1 MSKFCEFC
9 GKPTNNGICTCE
21 EFQKLTGYQSP
32 PQPNSQF
39 AAASKE
45 QFAKSKNLFM
55 QFVKNPIGMMSQIA
69 SIEDNKSPFIFGIIH
84 ALIVFLYVYLKT
96 SIPQLSTIVACT
108 VFAIS
113 LITAGITFGFAKKYD
128 ENTRFTNVLSL
139 FFIATIPA
147 SIMVL
152 ASLILSYI
160 YMPLAALLLVTA
172 FISWI
177 VIGFI
182 ATQESIKVDINKVFW
197 IYFIVI
203 ALVIAAS
210 SIIVKATAEQMINS
224 FISSLSF
231 LDLF

>member
-21 EFQKLTGYQSP
+21 EYQKQIGYQIP
-32 PQPNSQF
+32 PQTNSQF

-55 QFVKNPIGMMSQIA
+55 QFVKNPIGMMSQIV
-69 SIEDNKSPFIFGIIH
+69 SIEDNKSPFIFGVIH

-96 SIPQLSTIVACT
+96 SIPQLSAIVACT
-108 VFAIS
+108 IFAIS
-113 LITAGITFGFAKKYD
+113 FITAGITFGFAKKYD

-160 YMPLAALLLVTA
+160 YMPLAALMLVTA

-182 ATQESIKVDINKVFW
+182 ATQESIKADINKVFW